1 MPLPEDDRPV
11 DASADSAQSEPASVA
26 EITVTRR
33 EFVAALVAAPALVG
47 LSPKHS
53 RVIVGGFADDGSD
66 AGHAIRDGR
75 GTSTR
80 ARERKRCAVAI
91 VGAGMG
97 GLSAGWKLD
106 ALGVRDWIMLELA
119 STAGGNARSGQNAV
133 SRFPWGA
140 HYLPVPSA
148 DAVHVRDL
156 MRDLGVLGP
165 DGWDERTLCHSPQE
179 RIWQHGQWHAGL
191 EPFDALPRADRE
203 QFARFDAVISDWR
216 ATGAFSVPSAMGH
229 ARGRTGAHAARVRAL
244 DTQTASA
251 WLTAQGFTSPALR
264 WWVEYGTRDDYGA
277 SLTSASAWAAVHYFA
292 GRAPDEQGP
301 LTWPEG
307 NDWIASRLAS
317 RAGARLVTR
326 APAERIE
333 RLGSRWLVRTP
344 ALEVECDVVIW
355 ASPLFVLPYVMPSV
369 KLPVTLEY
377 APWVVANLTLDRVP
391 QERGAEPAW
400 DNVIYGSRS
409 LGYVNA
415 THQSLGTRGEAN
427 VWTWYHA
434 VVDREPREARRWMA
448 TRPWSGWRDEII
460 ADLARAHPNIA
471 ECVQRIDVMR
481 WGHAMA
487 RPTPGLIGRVE
498 RLREWKVGERVF
510 VAHAD
515 MSGMSL
521 MEEAQGNGVRAAEQ
535 AAAVVKRG

>member
-1 MPLPEDDRPV
+1 MNAEDA
-11 DASADSAQSEPASVA
+11 DASPAA
-26 EITVTRR
+26 EQTAAAETSVTRR

-47 LSPKHS
+47 LAPKHE
-53 RVIVGGFADDGSD
+53 RVIAGGFVDDGNT
-66 AGHAIRDGR
+66 AGHSIRDGR
-75 GTSTR
+75 MASTG

-97 GLSAGWKLD
+97 GLTAGWKLD
-106 ALGVRDWIMLELA
+106 ALGVRDWIMLELGSA
-119 STAGGNARSGQNAV
+119 AGGNARSGRNGV

-140 HYLPVPSA
+140 HYLPVPSK
-148 DAVHVRDL
+148 DAVHVREL
-156 MRDLGVLGP
+156 MRDLGVLGR

-191 EPFDALPRADRE
+191 EPMDALPRAERE
-203 QFARFDAVISDWR
+203 QFERFDATIAEWR
-216 ATGAFSVPSAMGH
+216 ATGAFSVPTATGQ
-229 ARGRTGAHAARVRAL
+229 ARGRAGPHAARVRAL
-244 DTQTASA
+244 DAQTASA
-251 WLTAQGFTSPALR
+251 WLASQGFTSPALR

-292 GRAPDEQGP
+292 GREPEELGP

-307 NDWIASRLAS
+307 NDWIAQRLAS
-317 RAGARLVTR
+317 RAGQRLVAN

-333 RLGSRWLVRTP
+333 RVGTRWLVRTP
-344 ALEVECDVVIW
+344 YLDVECDVVIW
-355 ASPLFVLPYVMPSV
+355 ASPLFVLPYVMPTV
-369 KLPVTLEY
+369 RLPVTLEY

-391 QERGAEPAW
+391 QERGTEPAW

-415 THQSLGTRGEAN
+415 THQSLGTRGQAN
-427 VWTWYHA
+427 VWTWYQA
-434 VVDREPREARRWMA
+434 IVGREPRDARKWMA
-448 TRPWSGWRDEII
+448 ARPWSGWRDEII
-460 ADLARAHPNIA
+460 ADLRRAHPDIA
-471 ECVQRIDVMR
+471 ECVARIDVMK

-487 RPTPGLIGRVE
+487 RPTPGVLSRVE
-498 RLREWKVGERVF
+498 TLRGWKPAERMY

-515 MSGMSL
+515 MSGLSL
-521 MEEAQGNGVRAAEQ
+521 FEEAQWHGVRAAEQ